1 HRCGKAKTFRNTLQK
16 RIIGGRPA
24 MFAEYPWQAHI
35 RVSEYQCGGVLIS
48 NEFVATAA
56 HCIQQVKLQDIIVY
70 LGELDTQDMGL
81 IYEPLPVEK
90 HNVTEKIVHPY
101 FQFRMTQPDR
111 YDVALLKLDKA
122 THFSNHIQ
130 PICLPQNSFDL
141 IGRTGIIA
149 GWGKTEASYGIS
161 GTNVLHVAKVPIIS
175 TAECIR
181 WHKAKY
187 INVEIFSEMFCA
199 GYPNGNQD
207 ACLGDSG
214 GPLVIKEHDRFIL
227 IGITSAG
234 FGCGIDHQ
242 PGIYHNI
249 QKTSKWIEDVITGYI

>member
-1 HRCGKAKTFRNTLQK
+1 MLYYNFVLKFWIFTEANILNNVLSLPAQCVYRNEVWPCKLSFSCWLQGGKNAAGCGSNKWFFSCCVTEENVSSPENAFLSNFRIETKNILNIATNNVIKRKIKLGLSLKVSHRCGKAKTFRNTLQK

-122 THFSNHIQ
+122 THF
-130 PICLPQNSFDL
+130 
-141 IGRTGIIA
+141 
-149 GWGKTEASYGIS
+149 
-161 GTNVLHVAKVPIIS
+161 
-175 TAECIR
+175 
-181 WHKAKY
+181 
-187 INVEIFSEMFCA
+187 
-199 GYPNGNQD
+199 
-207 ACLGDSG
+207 
-214 GPLVIKEHDRFIL
+214 
-227 IGITSAG
+227 
-234 FGCGIDHQ
+234 
-242 PGIYHNI
+242 
-249 QKTSKWIEDVITGYI
+249 